1 MKPSALAA
9 LAIGALFSMLLLV
22 GCSSAPTRDM
32 PDNGVHV
39 VQKGEFISQIAEL
52 YDLDW
57 QELARLNG
65 LKSPYTLRIGQ
76 RLRLTSSASTQ
87 AASANRPAAMD
98 VDPSVDPGEPIG
110 NIPWIWPTEGR
121 VVSTFKA
128 KDATRKGIDIA
139 GVVGQP
145 VVAAA
150 AGEVVYSGS
159 GLAGYGKLIIIKHDA
174 RFLSAYA
181 YNEKLL
187 VSEGQ
192 KVKSGQVIARM
203 GMESID
209 KPRLHFEIRLDGQP
223 IDPLRQLPRR

>member
-1 MKPSALAA
+1 MRHSLSGILPAGL
-9 LAIGALFSMLLLV
+9 LLVMLLLS
-22 GCSSAPTRDM
+22 GCSSAPTRDI
-32 PDNGVHV
+32 PANGVHV

-57 QELARLNG
+57 QDLVRYNG
-65 LKSPYTLRIGQ
+65 LKSPYTLHVGQ
-76 RLRLTSSASTQ
+76 RLRLSATAASQPAST
-87 AASANRPAAMD
+87 NRPVTQD
-98 VDPSVDPGEPIG
+98 IDPGEPIG

-121 VVSTFKA
+121 VVATFKA

-145 VVAAA
+145 VIAAA
-150 AGEVVYSGS
+150 EGEVVYSGA

-192 KVKSGQVIARM
+192 KVKSGQAIARM
-203 GMESID
+203 GLESVD

-223 IDPLRQLPRR
+223 IDPLRQLPRRKAE